1 MSVLPGAGRLFG
13 SLFWILAVA
22 AVGVV
27 VALAKGHVREASAIT
42 TGICGRTSEVST
54 AVVAASGAPGC
65 AQVTMHHLREVT
77 HLDLSDQGISSLDS
91 GDFAGLVRL
100 DVLDLSDNAL
110 TALPA
115 GVFDELLLL
124 RDLRLDGN
132 SLSTVPSG
140 VFDQLFMLEELSLS
154 GNASLALPAGLFDEF
169 SRFAGMGTDGTLPAV
184 EGNYP
189 LIEGFIERNSVTT
202 VEEFIE
208 ALPDLYKER
217 FVMNY
222 QSEAAARDHV
232 SYEHPRIATFG
243 GDGRFTFA
251 WNTDPDAPAP
261 FQESVEFL
269 RQNES
274 DWSAGVIDFSGDEP
288 SITEPAACQTC
299 HGTLNKPIWGLFE
312 EWLGTEYA
320 LTGVNMWNSEAIAAA
335 TRAASYSTD
344 PRIEP
349 LSFYGSSF
357 TPEYTG
363 RFLKTQDQSYYKTAV
378 AEAGAVWS
386 WRHAEVL
393 LSNLIAR
400 KSDFRA
406 FSEDLMCRTAVEQG
420 YLLAVEF
427 HPAEHH
433 LFVPANIGEERL
445 EERER
450 PGGEVATILTGRMP
464 DVQRAAYWYTYG
476 GTVADAVT
484 LLVLAGLWQQEPIV
498 RKLYRDTINTDT
510 LSESQRHRADYLL
523 YYDTGAAN
531 AEDELIQ
538 KLRMH
543 FGRGIQASLN
553 ARDAHNGKRYRGGDI
568 ASAFKDGHLRGM
580 TPRVC
585 SALGDSKPSNLSV
598 DTDGDDPVLSWDAPD
613 YTEAPT
619 GYRILRGAAGQEPTV
634 LEANTGTTS
643 TTWSDEDPTSGDI
656 VYTVQAMYDGY
667 PRPDSNAAT
676 ATVAGSSTSTTT
688 TTTSTTTTTTTVP
701 PTTTTTTTTTVPPTT
716 TTTVPPTTTTTV
728 PPTTTTTVPPTTTTT
743 VPEEQPLTAQ
753 IHAAPQSDHGG
764 NPFTFELRFNQE
776 LPLSYATLRDT
787 AFSVTGGEVV
797 KARRL
802 ATSSNLRWEITVS
815 PSSKWA
821 VAVVLPVPGD
831 CTVEGALCTADHRPL
846 SNRLELTVP
855 GPRLTAEIRDLQ
867 FNSDR
872 TQVSFELRFSE
883 EFALSYVTLRD
894 DAFTVSGGEVVGTR
908 RLDKPSNLRWQ
919 ITVTRRPG
927 QDLLVVLP
935 VPEDC
940 DDEGAICADDRR
952 PLHNRL
958 EVRTSA
964 PGS

>member
-1 MSVLPGAGRLFG
+1 M
-13 SLFWILAVA
+13 LAVA
-22 AVGVV
+22 AVAFVV
-27 VALAKGHVREASAIT
+27 TLAFGQDRDASALT
-42 TGICGRTSEVST
+42 AGICGRTGEVS
-54 AVVAASGAPGC
+54 AAIVAASGAPDC

-77 HLDLSDQGISSLDS
+77 YLDLSDQGISSLD
-91 GDFAGLVRL
+91 GDDFAGMVRL

-132 SLSTVPSG
+132 NLTTVPPG

-154 GNASLALPAGLFDEF
+154 GNASLVLPAGLFDEF
-169 SRFAGMGTDGTLPAV
+169 SRFAGMGTDGAMPARQ
-184 EGNYP
+184 GAHP
-189 LIEGFIERNSVTT
+189 LIEGFIERNGVTT

-217 FVMNY
+217 FVLNY

-232 SYEHPRIATFG
+232 SYEHPRITAFG

-251 WNTDPDAPAP
+251 WNTDPDAQAP
-261 FQESVEFL
+261 FRESVEFL

-274 DWSAGVIDFSGDEP
+274 DWSAGVIDFSGDTP
-288 SITEPAACQTC
+288 SIVEPASCQSC
-299 HGTLNKPIWGLFE
+299 HGSLNKPIWGVFE

-320 LTGVNMWNSEAIAAA
+320 LTGANMFVSDTIAAA
-335 TRAASYSTD
+335 TRAVHYSTD

-393 LSNLIAR
+393 LSNLAAQ

-406 FSEDLMCRTAVEQG
+406 FSEDLMCSTSTEQEHI
-420 YLLAVEF
+420 LAIEF
-427 HPAEHH
+427 DPAEHH
-433 LFVPANIGEERL
+433 LLVPTNVEQAVNER
-445 EERER
+445 RMQS
-450 PGGEVATILTGRMP
+450 GAVATVLAGRMP
-464 DVQRAAYWYTYG
+464 DVLRAGYWYTYG

-484 LLVLAGLWQQEPIV
+484 FLILVDLWQQEPIV
-498 RKLYRDTINTDT
+498 RKLYRDTINTYS
-510 LSESQRHRADYLL
+510 LSEAHQYRADYLL
-523 YYDTGAAN
+523 YYDVGAAS

-568 ASAFKDGHLRGM
+568 ASAFKDGHLSGM

-585 SALGDSKPSNLSV
+585 SALRDSKPSNLSV
-598 DTDGDDPVLSWDAPD
+598 NTDGDDPVLTWDAPG

-619 GYRILRGAAGQEPTV
+619 GYRILRAAAGQEPTV
-634 LEANTGTTS
+634 LVQNTASTS
-643 TTWSDEDPTSGDI
+643 TTWSDEDPAPGEYL
-656 VYTVQAMYDGY
+656 YTVQAMYQDY
-667 PRPDSNAAT
+667 PSPNSNAAT
-676 ATVAGSSTSTTT
+676 ATI
-688 TTTSTTTTTTTVP
+688 
-701 PTTTTTTTTTVPPTT
+701 
-716 TTTVPPTTTTTV
+716 
-728 PPTTTTTVPPTTTTT
+728 
-743 VPEEQPLTAQ
+743 PELPPLTAQ

-764 NPFTFELRFNQE
+764 NPFTFELRFNQD
-776 LPLSYATLRDT
+776 LPLSYATLRDS

-802 ATSSNLRWEITVS
+802 DAPSNLRWEITVS
-815 PSSKWA
+815 PSSKWD
-821 VAVVLPVPGD
+821 VAVVLPVPAD
-831 CTVEGALCTADHRPL
+831 CTAETALCTTDDRPL

-872 TQVSFELRFSE
+872 TQVTFELRFSE
-883 EFALSYVTLRD
+883 EFTISYATLRD
-894 DAFTVSGGEVVGTR
+894 SAFTVSGGEVVRAR
-908 RLDKPSNLRWQ
+908 RLDKPSNLRWR
-919 ITVTRRPG
+919 ITVTRRTD
-927 QDLLVVLP
+927 QDLRVVLP
-935 VPEDC
+935 VPGDC
-940 DDEGAICADDRR
+940 DDVGAICADDRR
-952 PLHNRL
+952 PLYNRL
-958 EVRTSA
+958 EVRSSA
-964 PGS
+964 ERG

>member
-1 MSVLPGAGRLFG
+1 MPRTTSALSGVRRRVVKGLP
-13 SLFWILAVA
+13 WILAA
-22 AVGVV
+22 AGVGIVM
-27 VALAKGHVREASAIT
+27 ALTNGQVREASALT
-42 TGICGRTSEVST
+42 AGICGRTGEVR
-54 AVVAASGAPGC
+54 AAIVAASQASGC

-77 HLDLSDQGISSLDS
+77 QLDLSDQGISSLDS

-132 SLSTVPSG
+132 SLSALPAG
-140 VFDQLFMLEELSLS
+140 VFDELFMLEELSLS
-154 GNASLALPAGLFDEF
+154 GNASLTLPAGLFDEF
-169 SRFAGMGTDGTLPAV
+169 SRFAGMGTDGTIPAR
-184 EGNYP
+184 EGDYP
-189 LIEGFIERNSVTT
+189 LIAGFIERNNVTT

-222 QSEAAARDHV
+222 QSEAAAKDHV
-232 SYEHPRIATFG
+232 SYEHPRITAFG
-243 GDGRFTFA
+243 GDGRYTFA

-274 DWSAGVIDFSGDEP
+274 DWTAGVIDFSGEGTP
-288 SITEPAACQTC
+288 TITEPAACQNC
-299 HGTLNKPIWGLFE
+299 HGTLNKPIWGVFE

-320 LTGVNMWNSEAIAAA
+320 LTGANMANSETIAAA
-335 TRAASYSTD
+335 TRAASYSTHS
-344 PRIEP
+344 RIEP

-357 TPEYTG
+357 TSEYTG
-363 RFLKTQDQSYYKTAV
+363 RFLRTQDQSYYKTAV

-406 FSEDLMCRTAVEQG
+406 FSEELMCRTSVEQN

-433 LFVPANIGEERL
+433 LVVAANVAEDRFV
-445 EERER
+445 ERET
-450 PGGEVATILTGRMP
+450 PGGAVATMLTGRMP

-484 LLVLAGLWQQEPIV
+484 LLVLADLWQQEPIV

-510 LSESQRHRADYLL
+510 LSEAHRHRADYLL
-523 YYDTGAAN
+523 YYEAGAAN

-568 ASAFKDGHLRGM
+568 ASAFKDSHLRGM
-580 TPRVC
+580 TGPVC
-585 SALGDSKPSNLSV
+585 SALRDSKPSNLSV
-598 DTDGDDPVLSWDAPD
+598 DTDGDDPVLNWDAPD
-613 YTEAPT
+613 YTLTPT
-619 GYRILRGAAGQEPTV
+619 GYRILRGAAGQAPTV
-634 LEANTGTTS
+634 LVANTGSTS
-643 TTWSDEDPTSGDI
+643 TAWSDEDPAPGDY
-656 VYTVQAMYDGY
+656 VYTVQAMYQNY
-667 PRPDSNAAT
+667 PSPSSNAVT
-676 ATVAGSSTSTTT
+676 ATVPEPPTGASTTT
-688 TTTSTTTTTTTVP
+688 TTPTT
-701 PTTTTTTTTTVPPTT
+701 TTTTTTTTTVPEP
-716 TTTVPPTTTTTV
+716 
-728 PPTTTTTVPPTTTTT
+728 
-743 VPEEQPLTAQ
+743 QPVTAQ

-764 NPFTFELRFNQE
+764 NPFSFELRFSEE
-776 LPLSYATLRDT
+776 LPLSFATLRDS

-802 ATSSNLRWEITVS
+802 EAPSNLRWQITVA
-815 PSSKWA
+815 PSSKWD
-821 VAVVLPVPGD
+821 VSIVLPVPGD
-831 CTVEGALCTADHRPL
+831 CTAEGALCTTDSRPL

-855 GPRLTAEIRDLQ
+855 GPRLTAEIRDLR
-867 FNSDR
+867 FVSDR
-872 TQVSFELRFSE
+872 SQVTFELRFSE
-883 EFALSYVTLRD
+883 ELAISYATLRD
-894 DAFTVSGGEVVGTR
+894 DAFTVSGGEVLSAR
-908 RLDKPSNLRWQ
+908 RLDKPSNLRWR
-919 ITVTRRPG
+919 ITVTHFSS
-927 QDLLVVLP
+927 QDLVVVLP
-935 VPEDC
+935 VPSDC

-952 PLHNRL
+952 PLYNRL

-964 PGS
+964 REE